1 METPQQRKIRRA
13 LERSSSGKESTA
25 ATSDPEK
32 TTSLQAHA
40 LEHTD
45 PDYVPKTLTPHE
57 WEAWYAEHGVPA
69 AHRQPKPAA
78 STETSLWS
86 RLKRLVRRA

>member
-1 METPQQRKIRRA
+1 METPQQRKIREA
-13 LERSSSGKESTA
+13 LNRTSPGDSSTLDNSE
-25 ATSDPEK
+25 PEGS
-32 TTSLQAHA
+32 TSLQAHA

-69 AHRQPKPAA
+69 SHRQTSKAAPAA
-78 STETSLWS
+78 QSLWS
-86 RLKRLVRRA
+86 RLKTLFRRH